1 MSKSSISTGF
11 SSESPTTDLLYSI
24 DTCSLIEAWRQF
36 PPEFVRSLWEE
47 RLPALI
53 GSGHLR
59 ATREVRIELE
69 RHSSELVEWA
79 LDEEQAA
86 LFVEVDE
93 EIQKVVTE
101 ILGSHP
107 RLIDPETLRSGADPF
122 VIGLARCGDAT
133 VVTEEKMSRDS
144 ANNPKI
150 PDVCAH
156 YDIRCIDIRDLIR
169 EEGWDW

>member
-1 MSKSSISTGF
+1 M
-11 SSESPTTDLLYSI
+11 LYSI
-24 DTCSLIEAWRQF
+24 DTSSLIEAWRQF
-36 PPEFVRSLWEE
+36 PPEFVRTLWEE
-47 RLPALI
+47 RFPALI
-53 GSGHLR
+53 QMGDLR
-59 ATREVRIELE
+59 ATREVRVELE

-79 LDEEQAA
+79 LDDEQAD

-93 EIQKVVTE
+93 EIQKIVTE

-122 VIGLARCGDAT
+122 VIGLARCDGAA
-133 VVTEEKMSRDS
+133 VVTEEKPSRDP

-156 YDIRCIDIRDLIR
+156 YDVRCIDIRDLIR
-169 EEGWDW
+169 EENWDW

>member
-1 MSKSSISTGF
+1 V
-11 SSESPTTDLLYSI
+11 LYSI

-36 PPEFVRSLWEE
+36 PPEFVRTLWEE

-53 GSGHLR
+53 QVGDLR

-69 RHSSELVEWA
+69 RHSSELARWA
-79 LDEEQAA
+79 LDDEQDD

-93 EIQKVVTE
+93 QIQKVVTE

-122 VIGLARCGDAT
+122 VIGLARCGDAA
-133 VVTEEKMSRDS
+133 VVTEEKTSRDPV
-144 ANNPKI
+144 NNPKI

-156 YDIRCIDIRDLIR
+156 YDVRCIDIRDLIR
-169 EEGWDW
+169 EENWDW